1 MTKVLIDGE
10 EIVMSIEKF
19 LEICKKYNHG
29 LSIHD
34 LEDILYKI
42 SDLTEENLLTC
53 LRNNYIGEDDE

>member
-1 MTKVLIDGE
+1 MT
-10 EIVMSIEKF
+10 IEKF
-19 LEICKKYNHG
+19 LEICKSYNSE

-42 SDLTEENLLTC
+42 SDLTEDNLLTC